1 MQKPEI
7 AHAPSHIGNE
17 TAEDDLPADLCASLL
32 ELIPSDEPAL
42 IVGRRNAAAMLAD
55 ILVASEDMS
64 S

>member
-1 MQKPEI
+1 MQEPET
-7 AHAPSHIGNE
+7 AYAPSSNGVDPAADN
-17 TAEDDLPADLCASLL
+17 LPAGLCASLL

-42 IVGRRNAAAMLAD
+42 IVGRRDAAAILAD

>member
-7 AHAPSHIGNE
+7 AHELSNAVIDTFDVDPQQ
-17 TAEDDLPADLCASLL
+17 DLRVSLF

-42 IVGRRNAAAMLAD
+42 VVGRRGAAAMLAD